1 MPATPSNSPPPRRT
15 GLAGILGAA
24 GELEREIVQTYD
36 EHWSDLFRFAL
47 AFSKNSEV
55 AEHALQESFLRYFR
69 ARLAGKQIRDCRAWL
84 YRGLRSLLDRRR
96 KHGVPHPGVVTHV
109 PEPDYLRSELSRRIH
124 IALTPRE
131 MQCVQLRAQGLTY
144 EEIAKVMQ
152 IRRGTVG
159 AVLTRASKKIR
170 EVFGPLAEGLP

>member
-1 MPATPSNSPPPRRT
+1 MMHACGHDTHITTWLATAR
-15 GLAGILGAA
+15 
-24 GELEREIVQTYD
+24 
-36 EHWSDLFRFAL
+36 
-47 AFSKNSEV
+47 
-55 AEHALQESFLRYFR
+55 
-69 ARLAGKQIRDCRAWL
+69 RLAAMKDQWSGTLVMILQPGEERVMGAQAMLDD
-84 YRGLRSLLDRRR
+84 GLFTRFP
-96 KHGVPHPGVVTHV
+96 K
-109 PEPDYLRSELSRRIH
+109 PDYLRSELSRRIH